1 MTTVRFYVSR
11 KEDWCG
17 EDHDHEFDG
26 FVDELTDATLQADG
40 IDRADVAS
48 CWAQCPL
55 QGNDQVMMWACLPPP
70 DIDQGLEGYGD
81 AIILS
86 TRIPPLADEDCKTI
100 EFAPEE
106 LTEDGWPVFNV
117 NYCYNLGFYEAHVG
131 RTMLFRTDDSGSA
144 FDGFPRDELPPDY
157 SECATEVAEERL
169 MFMDRVNL
177 PTKWIQLSYEEEF
190 GSIIDPHS
198 WIWDWDWNRRK
209 NLIRF
214 RFAVNK
220 RRRAETLRKR
230 AAGKRRNLAARSNPG
245 GNQGRR
251 ARHDDDDAVFALD

>member
-11 KEDWCG
+11 KEDWRE
-17 EDHDHEFDG
+17 EDHDDEFDE
-26 FVDELTDATLQADG
+26 FVDRLTDATLRADG

-70 DIDQGLEGYGD
+70 DIDEGLEGYGD
-81 AIILS
+81 AVILS
-86 TRIPPLADEDCKTI
+86 TEVPPLADEDCKTI

-106 LTEDGWPVFNV
+106 LTEDGWPVFNT
-117 NYCYNLGFYEAHVG
+117 NYCYKLGFYEARVG
-131 RTMLFRTDDSGSA
+131 RTMLFRRDESGSA
-144 FDGFPRDELPPDY
+144 FGGVTRDKVPPDY
-157 SECATEVAEERL
+157 SECATEIAEERH

-177 PTKWIQLSYEEEF
+177 PTKWINLRYEDQF
-190 GSIIDPHS
+190 GSIIDPDS
-198 WIWDWDWNRRK
+198 WIFGWNRRK

-220 RRRAETLRKR
+220 RRRAEYLRRK
-230 AAGKRRNLAARSNPG
+230 AAGKRRHPTARSNPG

-251 ARHDDDDAVFALD
+251 ARHDDDAMFDLD